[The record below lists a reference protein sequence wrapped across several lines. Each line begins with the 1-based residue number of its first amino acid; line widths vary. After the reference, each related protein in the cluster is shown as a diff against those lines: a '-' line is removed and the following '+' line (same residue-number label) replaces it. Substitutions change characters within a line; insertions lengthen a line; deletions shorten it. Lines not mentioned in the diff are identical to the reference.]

1 MRIRIP
7 KNSLSVGMRHFKDPP
22 RRMPERRWGR
32 DLFQRA
38 DTAKLKF
45 PGKAVGM
52 ALHGVRPY
60 PLLNDRGV
68 FGPVARTGREFR
80 PNIPRYSPFAFAS

>member
-32 DLFQRA
+32 DLFHPA
-38 DTAKLKF
+38 DTAKLK
-45 PGKAVGM
+45 
-52 ALHGVRPY
+52 
-60 PLLNDRGV
+60 
-68 FGPVARTGREFR
+68 
-80 PNIPRYSPFAFAS
+80 IPRKGFGITLYDVEPLP